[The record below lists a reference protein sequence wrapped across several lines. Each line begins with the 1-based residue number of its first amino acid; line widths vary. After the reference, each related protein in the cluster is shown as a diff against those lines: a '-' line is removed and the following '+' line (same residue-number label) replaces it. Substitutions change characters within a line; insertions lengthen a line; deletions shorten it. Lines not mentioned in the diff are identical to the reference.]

1 MLLGREKELRTRE
14 TSQSKD
20 KNKSMVRVA
29 SSSKLPKDFFKN
41 DTAHTE
47 GTVPMRQRQDM
58 LEFTFMTPMAP
69 TTYATVKPLKKCARL
84 KSRPSLRI
92 SHSRNAQAFTEC
104 E

>member
-1 MLLGREKELRTRE
+1 MLLGREKELRTRP

-41 DTAHTE
+41 DTVHTE
-47 GTVPMRQRQDM
+47 GTVLMRKRQDM
-58 LEFTFMTPMAP
+58 LEFTFMTPMQP
-69 TTYATVKPLKKCARL
+69 ITYSTVKTLKKCAHL
-84 KSRPSLRI
+84 KSKPSLRI
-92 SHSRNAQAFTEC
+92 ANSNAQSFTEC